1 MLQERPVIG
10 ISLGEEAIGFAR
22 MPGAA
27 LAFTAG
33 SPSST
38 AKHDGALVYVR
49 LYMPQQR
56 CVQVREHD
64 ASTL

>member
-1 MLQERPVIG
+1 MEQVLEMLRLARKTTKTTTIMLQWLQGRPAMG

-22 MPGAA
+22 MPGAT

-38 AKHDGALVYVR
+38 A
-49 LYMPQQR
+49 
-56 CVQVREHD
+56 E
-64 ASTL
+64 T